1 MRNSY
6 RAALHAR
13 PALLACGAL
22 LASGALAACGSAS
35 AGSADAP
42 TLTLYSGQHVQTTQ
56 SLVAA
61 FEKQTGIK
69 VAIRNDD
76 EDAIADQ
83 IATEGGNS
91 PADVFFT
98 ENTPPLE
105 SLQAKGLLAPV
116 KASTLS
122 RTPRGDDSASGD
134 WAAVSGRVSV
144 LVYNPSLISASQL
157 PQHVSQLADPKFK
170 GKLAIA
176 PQETDFQP
184 IVTAYEKA
192 YGKTATL
199 KWLAA
204 IKANAAGHNY
214 PDNETVASE
223 VNQGAVAFG
232 IVNQYYWY
240 RMKAEIGASKMHSQ
254 VAHFAPHDPGY
265 VIDISGAAVLKSSHH
280 QAAAQKF
287 LAFLVSKKGQDIIAH
302 PGTGPGESISY
313 EYPIDSG
320 VTTLAPETPFS
331 QLQPYPISVSQ
342 LGTGTTAIA
351 LMRQAGLL

>member
-1 MRNSY
+1 MRNWH
-6 RAALHAR
+6 RPARPAR
-13 PALLACGAL
+13 PALLTCIAL
-22 LASGALAACGSAS
+22 LACAALAACGSAS
-35 AGSADAP
+35 AGSAAGP
-42 TLTLYSGQHVQTTQ
+42 ALTLYSGQHVQTTQ
-56 SLVAA
+56 NLVLA

-69 VAIRNDD
+69 VAVRNDD
-76 EDAIADQ
+76 EDALADQ
-83 IATEGGNS
+83 IATEGSNS
-91 PADVFFT
+91 PADLFFT

-122 RTPRGDDSASGD
+122 HTQRRYDSPGGD
-134 WAAVSGRVSV
+134 WVGVSGRVSV
-144 LVYNPSLISASQL
+144 LVYNPRLISASQL
-157 PQHVSQLADPKFK
+157 PQYVSQLAEPKYK
-170 GKLAIA
+170 GKLALA

-184 IVTAYEKA
+184 IVTAYDHA
-192 YGKTATL
+192 YGQAATL

-204 IKANAAGHNY
+204 IKANAAGHVY
-214 PDNETVASE
+214 PDNETIASE

-240 RMKAEIGASKMHSQ
+240 RMKAEIGAGRMHSQ
-254 VAHFAPHDPGY
+254 ITHFAPHDPGY
-265 VIDISGAAVLKSSHH
+265 VVDIAGAAVLKSSDH

-287 LAFLVSKKGQDIIAH
+287 LAFLVSKKGQEIIAH

-331 QLQPYPISVSQ
+331 QLQPYPMSVSQ

>member
-1 MRNSY
+1 MRNWY
-6 RAALHAR
+6 RPARHAR
-13 PALLACGAL
+13 PVLLACGAL

-35 AGSADAP
+35 AGSADAA

-56 SLVAA
+56 TLVSA

-105 SLQAKGLLAPV
+105 SLQARGLLAPV

-122 RTPRGDDSASGD
+122 RTPQQYDSASRD
-134 WAAVSGRVSV
+134 WVAVSGRVSV
-144 LVYNPSLISASQL
+144 LVYNPRLISAGQL
-157 PQHVSQLADPKFK
+157 PQHVSELAEPKFK

-184 IVTAYEKA
+184 IVTAYARA
-192 YGKTATL
+192 YGKAATL

-204 IKANAAGHNY
+204 VKANAAGHIY

-240 RMKAEIGASKMHSQ
+240 RMKAELGASRIQSQ
-254 VAHFAPHDPGY
+254 IAHFAPHDPGY
-265 VIDISGAAVLKSSHH
+265 VIDISGAAVLKSSQH

-287 LAFLVSKKGQDIIAH
+287 LAFLVSKKGQEIIAH

-313 EYPIDSG
+313 EYPLDSG

-331 QLQPYPISVSQ
+331 QLQPYPISMSQ